1 MFWIDSGIAK
11 LIDKNCLVSYE
22 INSSSIILLKKNSIQ
37 RFSLTSLSDENI
49 NVSVITISDSFIRS
63 LKSYILGDLMIRNLY
78 SENKDLL
85 LWNCEHNDIA
95 VLSEVVNG
103 FREINYSDEFL
114 KSFFF
119 RVLLESRKKNI
130 TLYLLLMILML
141 WRKFHV

>member
-114 KSFFF
+114 KVFFF